1 MNRNELAKMLKDVGI
16 ERCVSHMDINPTEW
30 VYTRLSYSPDGE
42 VKEFSMEKSYNDDI
56 AACINY
62 PAILCTGPEGKVNG
76 EWYGDVLVNGMQSSN
91 CDASNSTFDNLA
103 DAIEAAEEVAELE
116 LEAEIAAEVE
126 RELAEMEAESMKDS
140 D

>member
-1 MNRNELAKMLKDVGI
+1 MNRNELAKMLKDAGI
-16 ERCVSHMDINPTEW
+16 ERCVSSMDINPTEW

-42 VKEFSMEKSYNDDI
+42 VKEFSMEKSYSDGI

-76 EWYGDVLVNGMQSSN
+76 VWYGDAIANGMQSCH
-91 CDASNSTFDNLA
+91 CDEYNSTFDNLA
-103 DAIEAAEEVAELE
+103 DAIAAAEEAAELE

-126 RELAEMEAESMKDS
+126 MELAEMEAESMEDS